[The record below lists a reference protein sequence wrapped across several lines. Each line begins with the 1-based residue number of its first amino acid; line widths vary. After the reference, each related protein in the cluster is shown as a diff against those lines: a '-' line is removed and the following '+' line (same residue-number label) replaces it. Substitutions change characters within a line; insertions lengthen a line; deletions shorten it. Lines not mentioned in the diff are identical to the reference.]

1 MADPKVAADYTADVL
16 FLIDSSFDVTN
27 EQYTM
32 EKDFVK
38 SISDSLNV
46 APQKSRSSV
55 ITYGDRASLV
65 AKYDSYKTTQ
75 ELKRLIDG
83 AQAVGGAR
91 RIDRA
96 LDAAST
102 MISESRKDAPKIVVL
117 LTAGQHTRVGG
128 SKQLGVAAKPLRDKG
143 ARIFVVAIGR
153 GPVKN
158 ELRPIVK
165 EEKDIL
171 TFPSYEVLKP
181 QAPSVAKKLSRTTVG
196 KQLSTCLQIRLYV

>member
-1 MADPKVAADYTADVL
+1 MTDRKVAADYIADVV

-27 EQYTM
+27 AQYTI

-65 AKYDSYKTTQ
+65 AKYDSYRTTQ

-83 AQAVGGAR
+83 ARAVGGAR

-96 LDAAST
+96 LDAASSVV
-102 MISESRKDAPKIVVL
+102 SESRKDVPKIVVL
-117 LTAGQHTRVGG
+117 LTAGRHTRVGG
-128 SKQLGVAAKPLRDKG
+128 SKQLGAAAKPLRDKG

-153 GPVKN
+153 GPDKS
-158 ELRPIVK
+158 ELRPMVQ

-171 TFPSYEVLKP
+171 TFPTYEVLKP
-181 QAPSVAKKLSRTTVG
+181 QASNVAKTLSSTTVG
-196 KQLSTCLQIRLYV
+196 KQM